1 MHTRGLIICQ
11 TAMGINIVVNSLQCE
26 TCQLVLKVF
35 NTLREVLDWFEMI
48 LNISLCRIAMVSLLS
63 SVGCNYIAAF
73 SLHMDVSLLDNL
85 ILF

>member
-1 MHTRGLIICQ
+1 M
-11 TAMGINIVVNSLQCE
+11 SE

-35 NTLREVLDWFEMI
+35 KLTLRAILDWFEMI
-48 LNISLCRIAMVSLLS
+48 LNISFCRIAVVSLIS